1 MLRRPQIWQA
11 LCGTGDDKDRTE
23 KMDLYANHLDT
34 VETHLLQE
42 IAARS
47 SHFFEAAG
55 IVQDLRGT
63 LTRTYQQIAGL
74 REQVPG
80 SAILSAFRCQHAE
93 SAVPGLK
100 GHNGQCRALQVM
112 QSLYGLT

>member
-55 IVQDLRGT
+55 IVP
-63 LTRTYQQIAGL
+63 AGAGAWQRHL
-74 REQVPG
+74 ECFQM
-80 SAILSAFRCQHAE
+80 STC
-93 SAVPGLK
+93 
-100 GHNGQCRALQVM
+100 
-112 QSLYGLT
+112 

>member
-1 MLRRPQIWQA
+1 
-11 LCGTGDDKDRTE
+11 
-23 KMDLYANHLDT
+23 MDLYANHLDT

-74 REQVPG
+74 REQVPSCASLDCCQQ
-80 SAILSAFRCQHAE
+80 SACRVTLAWASRAIVGDAE
-93 SAVPGLK
+93 LC
-100 GHNGQCRALQVM
+100 N
-112 QSLYGLT
+112 

>member
-74 REQVPG
+74 REQVPSSTILQSFQM
-80 SAILSAFRCQHAE
+80 SAC
-93 SAVPGLK
+93 
-100 GHNGQCRALQVM
+100 
-112 QSLYGLT
+112 